1 MPTVFLPV
9 QPRGEEIGDLSKFAN
24 ITLNVGTTQVY
35 NLTAAASDFVIF
47 HFPSDN
53 AQGNHSMVQTTF
65 EQPCTFLR
73 GGFSS
78 GLHPPPNSDFRVQLL
93 HDYPIY
99 FACVAHCH
107 EGEVGALNTR
117 RSAPFEA
124 LVEAAKR
131 SVVDFSHVKIG
142 ATKGGE
148 FGAVVIGPGDTNLH
162 VVPQWAYIL
171 GILVAIALFA
181 AVGYCGWTI
190 LRKRTGMELKEWQ
203 AMRRL
208 VRRTPH
214 TLDPDRTLVDT
225 APAPPPQNGPH
236 QKVAPLVQD

>member
-1 MPTVFLPV
+1 MYEL
-9 QPRGEEIGDLSKFAN
+9 K
-24 ITLNVGTTQVY
+24 
-35 NLTAAASDFVIF
+35 AAASDFVVF

-65 EQPCTFLR
+65 EEPCTFLR

-78 GLHPPPNSDFRVQLL
+78 GLHPAPNSDFRVQLL

-107 EGEVGALNTR
+107 EGEVGTLNAR
-117 RSAPFEA
+117 PSASFEA
-124 LVEAAKR
+124 LVKASKQ

-142 ATKGGE
+142 PTKGGE
-148 FGAVVIGPGDTNLH
+148 FGAVVMGPGDTSIR

-171 GILVAIALFA
+171 GILVSIALFA
-181 AVGYCGWTI
+181 AVGYIGWTI
-190 LRKRTGMELKEWQ
+190 LRKRTGTEIKEWQ

-208 VRRTPH
+208 VRGTPRTH
-214 TLDPDRTLVDT
+214 RDDPDRTLVDT
-225 APAPPPQNGPH
+225 TPASPRPQNAQH
-236 QKVAPLVQD
+236 RKAAPLVED